1 MEKAK
6 REKAQAEALL
16 FTHKAKNKPGIV
28 LKTAIALTRG
38 IDVGR
43 GPLCF
48 VVRAWGKDLASR
60 LVMYDAENP
69 SPKRSGRWPL
79 TARAPIFSIAICL
92 PPPVRIP
99 SGSPAFRPS
108 QSRKNK
114 LPWRN
119 AKSQRPP

>member
-1 MEKAK
+1 METAK
-6 REKAQAEALL
+6 REKAEAEALL
-16 FTHKAKNKPGIV
+16 SAHKAKNKPGIV
-28 LKTAIALTRG
+28 PKTAIALTRG

-60 LVMYDAENP
+60 LAMYDAEQH
-69 SPKRSGRWPL
+69 SLKRSSRWPL
-79 TARAPIFSIAICL
+79 TAKALIFSISSCL

-99 SGSPAFRPS
+99 LGSQAFGPS

-114 LPWRN
+114 LPWGN
-119 AKSQRPP
+119 VKSQRPP